1 MSGAY
6 YISHSAV
13 DQHNLK
19 RPAYAHGPLALLNR
33 KALEQFDADLLEK
46 VVLDPQRDAV
56 DKLNLKR
63 PAYAHGPLALL
74 NRKARAIR
82 CQSL

>member
-1 MSGAY
+1 MSGARPLIFLY
-6 YISHSAV
+6 FISHSAV

-63 PAYAHGPLALL
+63 PAYAHGPSNAALEH
-74 NRKARAIR
+74 R
-82 CQSL
+82 

>member
-1 MSGAY
+1 MNTHERR
-6 YISHSAV
+6 ILHFSHER
-13 DQHNLK
+13 QHNLK

-63 PAYAHGPLALL
+63 PAYAHGPSNAALEH
-74 NRKARAIR
+74 R
-82 CQSL
+82 